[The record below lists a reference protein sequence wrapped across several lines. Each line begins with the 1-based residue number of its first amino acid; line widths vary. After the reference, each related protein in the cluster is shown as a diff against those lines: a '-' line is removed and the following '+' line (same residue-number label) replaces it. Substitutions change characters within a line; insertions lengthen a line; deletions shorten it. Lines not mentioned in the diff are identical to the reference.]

1 MGSND
6 LTQYLLAVD
15 RSNARVAELF
25 NPYHPAVLR
34 VLNNVARECQQY
46 ELPFSLCGELGGDP
60 EGAILLIAM
69 GYRRL
74 SMNLSSLNKV
84 KWVLRRLHVS
94 EMEAL
99 LKECLA
105 QSSAKQV
112 LRLTRSFMIEHELGN
127 LFYTPK

>member
-1 MGSND
+1 M
-6 LTQYLLAVD
+6 
-15 RSNARVAELF
+15 
-25 NPYHPAVLR
+25 
-34 VLNNVARECQQY
+34 ARECQQY